1 MTATI
6 APRTLTYPG
15 HDAVRRPRMLRNT
28 LTMAWRAMLRIRR
41 EPELATDAIFIPV
54 LFTLMFTY
62 LFGGALAGSPREY
75 LRFLL
80 PGTLVLT
87 VLLITVTA
95 GVSLNADRARGTLDR
110 YRSMPVWQPSVV
122 VGGLVGDIARYVL
135 ATCLV
140 LGMGLLMGYRP
151 PGGAGGAVLAVAL
164 ILVFAF
170 SVSWIWTALGL
181 ALRSAQAVTVL
192 SFAVQLPLTFA
203 SNVFVSPA
211 TLPGWLRAFVN
222 VNPVSH
228 LVTAERALMDGTPA
242 ASQVG
247 WVLLASA
254 ALIAIFGPLT
264 MHLYR
269 RNLAGYAGPPR
280 GGYPAGYFPFY
291 RYIPPRATWRADGLL
306 PDWVSFL
313 GL

>member
-6 APRTLTYPG
+6 APAGLTERCG
-15 HDAVRRPRMLRNT
+15 DAVRRPRMLRNS
-28 LTMAWRAMLRIRR
+28 LTMAWRAALRIRR
-41 EPELATDAIFIPV
+41 EPEQATDAIAIPV
-54 LFTLMFTY
+54 LFTLLFTY

-95 GVSLNADRARGTLDR
+95 GLSLNTDRARGTLDR
-110 YRSMPVWQPSVV
+110 YRSMPIWPPSVV
-122 VGGLVGDIARYVL
+122 VGGLIGDMGRYLL

-140 LGMGLLMGYRP
+140 LGMGLAMGYRP
-151 PGGAGGAVLAVAL
+151 EGGAGGAVLAVTLVL
-164 ILVFAF
+164 IFAF

-181 ALRSAQAVTVL
+181 LLRSAQAVTVI

-228 LVTAERALMDGTPA
+228 LVTAERALMNGTPA
-242 ASQVG
+242 GAQVA

-254 ALIAIFGPLT
+254 VLTAVFGPLT
-264 MHLYR
+264 MRLYR
-269 RNLAGYAGPPR
+269 ADR
-280 GGYPAGYFPFY
+280 GA
-291 RYIPPRATWRADGLL
+291 
-306 PDWVSFL
+306 S
-313 GL
+313 

>member
-1 MTATI
+1 MTAVI
-6 APRTLTYPG
+6 APPALTVAS
-15 HDAVRRPRMLRNT
+15 HATARRPRVLRNT
-28 LTMAWRAMLRIRR
+28 LTMAWRAMLHIRR
-41 EPELATDAIFIPV
+41 EPELATDAVFIPV
-54 LFTLMFTY
+54 LFTLFFTY
-62 LFGGALAGSPREY
+62 LFGGALSGSPHEY

-95 GVSLNADRARGTLDR
+95 GVSLNTDRARGTLDR
-110 YRSMPVWQPSVV
+110 FRSMPIWQPSVI
-122 VGGLVGDIARYVL
+122 VGGLIGDMARYLL

-140 LGMGLLMGYRP
+140 LAMGLLMGYRP
-151 PGGAGGAVLAVAL
+151 AGGAGGTVLAVAL
-164 ILVFAF
+164 VLVFAF

-192 SFAVQLPLTFA
+192 SFTVQLPLTFA

-211 TLPGWLRAFVN
+211 TMPGWLRAFVN

-228 LVTAERALMDGTPA
+228 LVTAERTLMAGTA
-242 ASQVG
+242 TAGQVG

-254 ALIAIFGPLT
+254 ALIAVFGPLT

-269 RNLAGYAGPPR
+269 A
-280 GGYPAGYFPFY
+280 
-291 RYIPPRATWRADGLL
+291 
-306 PDWVSFL
+306 S
-313 GL
+313 

>member
-6 APRTLTYPG
+6 APQTLTEPG
-15 HDAVRRPRMLRNT
+15 RDAARRPRMLRNS
-28 LTMAWRAMLRIRR
+28 LTMAWRAMLRLRR
-41 EPELATDAIFIPV
+41 EPEQAFDAIAIPV
-54 LFTLMFTY
+54 LFTLLFTY
-62 LFGGALAGSPREY
+62 LFGGALSGSPREY
-75 LRFLL
+75 LQFLL

-87 VLLITVTA
+87 VLLITVSA
-95 GVSLNADRARGTLDR
+95 GLSLNTDQARGVLDR
-110 YRSMPVWQPSVV
+110 FRSMPVWQPSVV
-122 VGGLVGDIARYVL
+122 VGGLIGDVGRYVL

-151 PGGAGGAVLAVAL
+151 AGGAGGAVLAVAL
-164 ILVFAF
+164 VLVFAF

-181 ALRSAQAVTVL
+181 ALRSAQAVSVL

-203 SNVFVSPA
+203 SNVFVGPA
-211 TLPGWLRAFVN
+211 TMPGWLRAFVD

-228 LVTAERALMDGTPA
+228 LVTAERALMDGTAA

-254 ALIAIFGPLT
+254 ALIAVFGPLT

-269 RNLAGYAGPPR
+269 ANP
-280 GGYPAGYFPFY
+280 GG
-291 RYIPPRATWRADGLL
+291 R
-306 PDWVSFL
+306 
-313 GL
+313 

>member
-6 APRTLTYPG
+6 APPALIERG
-15 HDAVRRPRMLRNT
+15 HDAVRRPRMLQNS
-28 LTMAWRAMLRIRR
+28 LTMAWRAGLRIRR
-41 EPELATDAIFIPV
+41 EPEQAFDAIFIPV
-54 LFTLMFTY
+54 LFTLLFTY
-62 LFGGALAGSPREY
+62 LFGGALSGSPREY

-95 GVSLNADRARGTLDR
+95 GLSLNTDRARGTLDR
-110 YRSMPVWQPSVV
+110 FRSMPIWPPAVV
-122 VGGLVGDIARYVL
+122 VGGLIGDMGRYVL

-151 PGGAGGAVLAVAL
+151 AGGAGGAMLAVAL
-164 ILVFAF
+164 VLIFAF

-181 ALRSAQAVTVL
+181 ALRSAQAVTVI

-211 TLPGWLRAFVN
+211 TMPGWLRAFVN

-228 LVTAERALMDGTPA
+228 LVTAERALMNGTPA
-242 ASQVG
+242 GAQVG

-254 ALIAIFGPLT
+254 VLTATFGPLT
-264 MHLYR
+264 MHLYH
-269 RNLAGYAGPPR
+269 
-280 GGYPAGYFPFY
+280 
-291 RYIPPRATWRADGLL
+291 AD
-306 PDWVSFL
+306 L
-313 GL
+313 GRS

>member
-6 APRTLTYPG
+6 APPPLAVAG
-15 HDAVRRPRMLRNT
+15 HTAARRPRVLRNT
-28 LTMAWRAMLRIRR
+28 LTMAWRAMVRIRR

-54 LFTLMFTY
+54 LFTLFFTY
-62 LFGGALAGSPREY
+62 LFGGALSGSPREY

-80 PGTLVLT
+80 PGTLALT

-95 GVSLNADRARGTLDR
+95 GVTLNTDRARGTLDR
-110 YRSMPVWQPSVV
+110 FRSMPIWQPSVV
-122 VGGLVGDIARYVL
+122 VGGLIGDMARYLL

-151 PGGAGGAVLAVAL
+151 AGGAGGAALAVAL

-181 ALRSAQAVTVL
+181 VLRSAQAVTVI

-203 SNVFVSPA
+203 SNVFVRPA

-228 LVTAERALMDGTPA
+228 LVTAERALMAGTWA
-242 ASQVG
+242 FGQVG

-254 ALIAIFGPLT
+254 ALIAVFGPLT
-264 MHLYR
+264 MRLYR
-269 RNLAGYAGPPR
+269 SRQ
-280 GGYPAGYFPFY
+280 GG
-291 RYIPPRATWRADGLL
+291 
-306 PDWVSFL
+306 S
-313 GL
+313 

>member
-1 MTATI
+1 MTAVI
-6 APRTLTYPG
+6 APPALTVAN
-15 HDAVRRPRMLRNT
+15 HAAVRRPRMLRNT
-28 LTMAWRAMLRIRR
+28 LTMAWRAMLHIRR

-54 LFTLMFTY
+54 LFTLFFTY
-62 LFGGALAGSPREY
+62 LFGGALSGSPREY

-95 GVSLNADRARGTLDR
+95 GVSLNTDRARGTLDR
-110 YRSMPVWQPSVV
+110 FRSMPIWQPSVI
-122 VGGLVGDIARYVL
+122 VGGLIGDMARYVL

-151 PGGAGGAVLAVAL
+151 AGGAGGAALAVAL
-164 ILVFAF
+164 ILIFAF

-181 ALRSAQAVTVL
+181 ALRSAQAVTVI

-211 TLPGWLRAFVN
+211 TLPGWLRTFVD

-228 LVTAERALMDGTPA
+228 LVTAERALMAGTWA

-254 ALIAIFGPLT
+254 ALTAVFGPLT
-264 MHLYR
+264 MRLYR
-269 RNLAGYAGPPR
+269 AGQ
-280 GGYPAGYFPFY
+280 GG
-291 RYIPPRATWRADGLL
+291 
-306 PDWVSFL
+306 S
-313 GL
+313 

>member
-1 MTATI
+1 MTAAAI
-6 APRTLTYPG
+6 APPTISGTGR
-15 HDAVRRPRMLRNT
+15 DAVPRPRMLRNT
-28 LTMAWRAMLRIRR
+28 LTMAWRAILRIRR

-54 LFTLMFTY
+54 LFTLLFTY
-62 LFGGALAGSPREY
+62 LFGGALSGSPREY

-87 VLLITVTA
+87 ILIISVTA
-95 GVSLNADRARGTLDR
+95 GVSLNTDRARGTLDR
-110 YRSMPVWQPSVV
+110 YRSMPIWQPSVV
-122 VGGLVGDIARYVL
+122 VGGLVGDMARYVL
-135 ATCLV
+135 TTCLV

-151 PGGAGGAVLAVAL
+151 QGGAGGTVLAVAL

-181 ALRSAQAVTVL
+181 AVRSAQAVTVI
-192 SFAVQLPLTFA
+192 SFTVQLPLTFA

-211 TLPGWLRAFVN
+211 TLPGWLRAFVD

-228 LVTAERALMDGTPA
+228 LVTAERALMDGTA
-242 ASQVG
+242 AAGTIQAG

-254 ALIAIFGPLT
+254 ALIAVFGPLT

-269 RNLAGYAGPPR
+269 RR
-280 GGYPAGYFPFY
+280 
-291 RYIPPRATWRADGLL
+291 
-306 PDWVSFL
+306 
-313 GL
+313 

>member
-6 APRTLTYPG
+6 APPTFTEPG
-15 HDAVRRPRMLRNT
+15 RDATRRPRMLRNS
-28 LTMAWRAMLRIRR
+28 LTMAWRASLRIRR
-41 EPELATDAIFIPV
+41 EPEQAFDAIAIPV
-54 LFTLMFTY
+54 LFTLLFTY
-62 LFGGALAGSPREY
+62 LFGGALSGSPREY

-87 VLLITVTA
+87 VLLITVSA
-95 GVSLNADRARGTLDR
+95 GLSLNTDRDRGTLDR
-110 YRSMPVWQPSVV
+110 FRSMPIWQPSVV
-122 VGGLVGDIARYVL
+122 IGGLIGDMGRYVL

-151 PGGAGGAVLAVAL
+151 TGGASGTVLAVAL
-164 ILVFAF
+164 VLIFAF

-211 TLPGWLRAFVN
+211 TMPGWLRAFVN

-228 LVTAERALMDGTPA
+228 LVTAERALMNGTPMP
-242 ASQVG
+242 SQVG
-247 WVLLASA
+247 WVVLASVLLTA
-254 ALIAIFGPLT
+254 VFGPLT
-264 MHLYR
+264 MRLYR
-269 RNLAGYAGPPR
+269 ANL
-280 GGYPAGYFPFY
+280 GG
-291 RYIPPRATWRADGLL
+291 R
-306 PDWVSFL
+306 
-313 GL
+313 

>member
-1 MTATI
+1 MTAVI
-6 APRTLTYPG
+6 APPALTVAS
-15 HDAVRRPRMLRNT
+15 HATVRRPRVLRNT
-28 LTMAWRAMLRIRR
+28 LTMAWRAMLHIRR

-54 LFTLMFTY
+54 LFTLFFTY
-62 LFGGALAGSPREY
+62 LFGGALSGSPREY

-95 GVSLNADRARGTLDR
+95 GVSLNTDRARGTLDR
-110 YRSMPVWQPSVV
+110 FRSMPIWQPSVV
-122 VGGLVGDIARYVL
+122 VGGLIGDTARYVL

-151 PGGAGGAVLAVAL
+151 AGGAGGAALAVAL

-181 ALRSAQAVTVL
+181 ALRSAQAVTVI

-203 SNVFVSPA
+203 SNVFVNPA
-211 TLPGWLRAFVN
+211 TLPGWLRAFVD

-228 LVTAERALMDGTPA
+228 LVTAERALMAGTLA
-242 ASQVG
+242 AGQVG
-247 WVLLASA
+247 SVLLASA
-254 ALIAIFGPLT
+254 ALTAVFGPLT
-264 MHLYR
+264 MRLYR
-269 RNLAGYAGPPR
+269 ADQR
-280 GGYPAGYFPFY
+280 G
-291 RYIPPRATWRADGLL
+291 
-306 PDWVSFL
+306 S
-313 GL
+313 